1 MTLFKKRPRIAPR
14 AGSLQAV
21 DQHYES
27 IAESA
32 RHRTLS
38 RLRAEKASP
47 ARVAAEMAK
56 FERWILDWR
65 RRAPH
70 VAAMHGRS
78 NP

>member
-1 MTLFKKRPRIAPR
+1 MRFRKPPRIAPR
-14 AGSLQAV
+14 AGSIEAV

-47 ARVAAEMAK
+47 ARVAAEMVK
-56 FERWILDWR
+56 FEKWILDWR
-65 RRAPH
+65 QRAPH
-70 VAAMHGRS
+70 VAAMHGKAK
-78 NP
+78 P